1 MVNFPSHMYRSFSL
15 KKVDIIGKL
24 FVVRGYGLT
33 FRVSVCARKL
43 RQLAT
48 QIMST
53 AFRYVMTGNLHQDFK
68 SFSSRLLRIINPGL
82 KQKPKH
88 LKIQQIR
95 FYTDHGFISFLN

>member
-1 MVNFPSHMYRSFSL
+1 MYRSFSL

-33 FRVSVCARKL
+33 FRVSLCARKL
-43 RQLAT
+43 RRLAA
-48 QIMST
+48 QVMST
-53 AFRYVMTGNLHQDFK
+53 AFRYVMTGNLLDSK

-88 LKIQQIR
+88 LQIQQIC